1 MDHSRLRRYK
11 GKGTFEFKIEGSCKE
26 NAEFVL
32 DFLSNSKITVET
44 KLLVT
49 KNNLP
54 IMEKQ
59 INERIIIEAK
69 LNGFVIDENDD
80 IGTISIEK
88 LAINSS
94 SVSSKKGEYVQLE
107 LKMICYSTVDIIY
120 SDEKSVDAEIH
131 YGLTN
136 FVFSGCEYS
145 VEDNKHILDR
155 FDATVNNFNILFK
168 KVGNYLD
175 MENRLNAKRGCF
187 VTSEAIVTTPVDN
200 SDKARNTIY
209 DVVELLSLATRNFV
223 SPTYEDYFCGGTI
236 FRTVLNPVI
245 TYGYNGSDNLIGT
258 NPTPCTIKYF
268 LETTYDKYQ
277 EYKKD
282 LGLNAIISLYLISGF
297 TLYTE
302 TKFMLMFVALESLL
316 SNFKDYL
323 KMMGTPIPPSLQKK
337 TKKQLIKILAKDE
350 IQLED
355 ETIDSI
361 VNSIG
366 YQHTTFDDK
375 LTPLLKKYNI
385 NSMAEDRALN
395 SLRNKIVHNGKFPVE
410 SNSRVI
416 TPYVEYTRLI
426 YFVDR
431 ILLSI
436 LGYKDKPFLNKHG
449 GYKEEIL

>member
-1 MDHSRLRRYK
+1 MDYSRLRRYK
-11 GKGTFEFKIEGSCKE
+11 GKGTFEFKLEESCKE

-32 DFLSNSKITVET
+32 DFLSNSKITIET
-44 KLLVT
+44 KIVLT
-49 KNNLP
+49 KNNSH
-54 IMEKQ
+54 IMEKH
-59 INERIIIEAK
+59 IKHIVKAK
-69 LNGFVIDENDD
+69 LNGIVIDENDD

-88 LAINSS
+88 LAINSL
-94 SVSSKKGEYVQLE
+94 SVSSKKGECVQLE

-136 FVFSGCEYS
+136 FVFLGCEYS

-168 KVGNYLD
+168 KVENYIEI
-175 MENRLNAKRGCF
+175 ENRLNAKRGCF

-200 SDKARNTIY
+200 SGKARNTVF

-223 SPTYEDYFCGGTI
+223 SPTYEDYFCGGNI

-245 TYGYNGSDNLIGT
+245 TYGYNGSDNLIRT

-268 LETTYDKYQ
+268 LEMTYDKYQ
-277 EYKKD
+277 EHKKD

-316 SNFKDYL
+316 SNFEDYL
-323 KMMGTPIPPSLQKK
+323 KMIGTPITPSMQKT
-337 TKKQLIKILAKDE
+337 TKKKLKKILAKEE
-350 IQLED
+350 IQLKD

-375 LTPLLKKYNI
+375 LTPLLKKYDVD
-385 NSMAEDRALN
+385 SMPEDRVLN
-395 SLRNKIVHNGKFPVE
+395 SLRNKIVHNGKFPE
-410 SNSRVI
+410 ELNSRVI

-436 LGYKDKPFLNKHG
+436 LGYKGKSFLNKHDE
-449 GYKEEIL
+449 YKEEIL